1 MTWYAT
7 QLLFYIKEATKLFY
21 MHITV
26 KVYEVLG
33 NLEGMG
39 QFWAFNGQEE
49 SKQHSL
55 EYRCNI
61 RLQGPLVY

>member
-1 MTWYAT
+1 
-7 QLLFYIKEATKLFY
+7 
-21 MHITV
+21 MHMTV

-39 QFWAFNGQEE
+39 QLWAFNGQEE
-49 SKQHSL
+49 SKQQSL

-61 RLQGPLVY
+61 RLQVPLVC